1 MSYLEY
7 LNTYLKSE
15 LIEEMEEDAKINKVP
30 IISKDSL
37 SFLFML
43 IDLKK
48 PKRIL
53 EIGTAIGYCAINLAS
68 FDCDL
73 IIDSI
78 ERDEALYNKAKVNV
92 SKAKL
97 EKRINLYLADALTID
112 NNELKSYDLIFI
124 DGAKAQYEKFF
135 NKFKSLLKEGGI
147 IVSDNL
153 LFHNLLFEE
162 NVSKNVK
169 GLTDKIKKYN
179 LFLKENEEFKTYFF
193 QVGDGIGVSI
203 RKWVN

>member
-92 SKAKL
+92 SRAKL
-97 EKRINLYLADALTID
+97 GKRINLYLADALTID
-112 NNELKSYDLIFI
+112 EKDLKTYDLIFI

-135 NKFKSLLKEGGI
+135 NKFKSLLNESGI

-169 GLTDKIKKYN
+169 GLTNKLKKYN

-203 RKWVN
+203 RK

>member
-7 LNTYLKSE
+7 LNTYLKSK

-68 FDCDL
+68 FDNE
-73 IIDSI
+73 IIVDSI
-78 ERDEALYNKAKVNV
+78 ERDEVLYNKAKANV

-97 EKRINLYLADALTID
+97 GKRINLYLADALTID
-112 NNELKSYDLIFI
+112 EKDLKTYDLIFI

-135 NKFKSLLKEGGI
+135 NKFKSLLNESGI

-203 RKWVN
+203 RK

>member
-1 MSYLEY
+1 MTYLEY
-7 LNTYLKSE
+7 LNTYLKLE

-48 PKRIL
+48 PKRVL

-68 FDCDL
+68 FDDDL
-73 IIDSI
+73 IVDSI
-78 ERDEALYNKAKVNV
+78 ERDEELF
-92 SKAKL
+92 SKAKLNVSEANL

-112 NNELKSYDLIFI
+112 NSELKTYDLIFI

-135 NKFKSLLKEGGI
+135 NKFKSLLNEGGI

-169 GLTDKIKKYN
+169 GLTSKLKKYN

-193 QVGDGIGVSI
+193 QIGDGIGVSV
-203 RKWVN
+203 KK

>member
-203 RKWVN
+203 KK

>member
-68 FDCDL
+68 FDNE
-73 IIDSI
+73 IIVDSI

-203 RKWVN
+203 RK

>member
-73 IIDSI
+73 IVDSI

-203 RKWVN
+203 RK

>member
-7 LNTYLKSE
+7 LNTYLKSK

-73 IIDSI
+73 IVDSI
-78 ERDEALYNKAKVNV
+78 ERDEALYNKAKANV

-153 LFHNLLFEE
+153 LFHNLPFEE

-203 RKWVN
+203 KK

>member
-7 LNTYLKSE
+7 LNTYLKSK

-73 IIDSI
+73 IVDSI
-78 ERDEALYNKAKVNV
+78 ERDEALYNKAKANV

-135 NKFKSLLKEGGI
+135 NKFKRLLKEGGI

-203 RKWVN
+203 KK

>member
-7 LNTYLKSE
+7 LNTYLKSK

-73 IIDSI
+73 IVDSI
-78 ERDEALYNKAKVNV
+78 ERDEALYNKAKANV

-203 RKWVN
+203 KNE

>member
-7 LNTYLKSE
+7 LNTYLKSK

-73 IIDSI
+73 IVDSI
-78 ERDEALYNKAKVNV
+78 ERDEALYNKAKANV

-203 RKWVN
+203 RK

>member
-1 MSYLEY
+1 MAYLEY
-7 LNTYLKSE
+7 LNTYLKSK

-43 IDLKK
+43 LDLKK

-68 FDCDL
+68 FDNE
-73 IIDSI
+73 IIVDSI
-78 ERDEALYNKAKVNV
+78 ERDEVLYNKAKANV
-92 SKAKL
+92 SRAKL
-97 EKRINLYLADALTID
+97 GKRINLYLADALTID
-112 NNELKSYDLIFI
+112 EKDLKTYDLIFI

-135 NKFKSLLKEGGI
+135 NKFKSLLNESGI

-169 GLTDKIKKYN
+169 GLTNKLKKYN

-203 RKWVN
+203 RK

>member
-7 LNTYLKSE
+7 LNTYLKSK

-73 IIDSI
+73 IVDSI
-78 ERDEALYNKAKVNV
+78 ERDEALYNKAKANV

-203 RKWVN
+203 KKWVN

>member
-7 LNTYLKSE
+7 LNTYLKSK

-78 ERDEALYNKAKVNV
+78 ERDEALYNKAKANV

-203 RKWVN
+203 RK

>member
-7 LNTYLKSE
+7 LNTYLKSK

-73 IIDSI
+73 IVDSI
-78 ERDEALYNKAKVNV
+78 ERDEALYNKAKANV

-203 RKWVN
+203 KK

>member
-1 MSYLEY
+1 MTYLEY
-7 LNTYLKSE
+7 LNTYLKLE

-48 PKRIL
+48 PKRVL

-68 FDCDL
+68 FDDDL
-73 IIDSI
+73 IVDSI
-78 ERDEALYNKAKVNV
+78 ERDEELFSKAKLNV
-92 SKAKL
+92 SKANL

-112 NNELKSYDLIFI
+112 NSKLKTYDLIFI

-135 NKFKSLLKEGGI
+135 NKFKSLLNEGGI

-169 GLTDKIKKYN
+169 GLTSKLKKYN

-193 QVGDGIGVSI
+193 QIGDGIGVSV
-203 RKWVN
+203 KNE

>member
-1 MSYLEY
+1 MAYLEY
-7 LNTYLKSE
+7 LNTYLKSK

-203 RKWVN
+203 RK

>member
-1 MSYLEY
+1 MTYLEY
-7 LNTYLKSE
+7 LNTYLKLE

-48 PKRIL
+48 PKRVL

-68 FDCDL
+68 FDDDL
-73 IIDSI
+73 IVDSI
-78 ERDEALYNKAKVNV
+78 ERDEELFSKAKLNV
-92 SKAKL
+92 SKANL

-112 NNELKSYDLIFI
+112 NSELKTYDLIFI

-135 NKFKSLLKEGGI
+135 NKFKSLLNEGGI

-169 GLTDKIKKYN
+169 GLTSKLKKYN

-193 QVGDGIGVSI
+193 QIGDGIGVSV
-203 RKWVN
+203 KK

>member
-112 NNELKSYDLIFI
+112 NNELKTYDLIFI

-135 NKFKSLLKEGGI
+135 NKFKSLLNESGI

-169 GLTDKIKKYN
+169 GLTNKLKKYN

-203 RKWVN
+203 RK

>member
-7 LNTYLKSE
+7 LNTYLKSK

-73 IIDSI
+73 IVDSI
-78 ERDEALYNKAKVNV
+78 ERDEALYNKAKANV

-112 NNELKSYDLIFI
+112 NNELKS
-124 DGAKAQYEKFF
+124 
-135 NKFKSLLKEGGI
+135 
-147 IVSDNL
+147 
-153 LFHNLLFEE
+153 
-162 NVSKNVK
+162 
-169 GLTDKIKKYN
+169 
-179 LFLKENEEFKTYFF
+179 
-193 QVGDGIGVSI
+193 
-203 RKWVN
+203 

>member
-7 LNTYLKSE
+7 LNTYLKSK

-203 RKWVN
+203 KNE

>member
-7 LNTYLKSE
+7 LNTYLKSK

-73 IIDSI
+73 IVDSI

-203 RKWVN
+203 RK

>member
-1 MSYLEY
+1 MAYLEY
-7 LNTYLKSE
+7 LNTYLKSK

-43 IDLKK
+43 LDLKK

-78 ERDEALYNKAKVNV
+78 ERDEVLYNKAKANV
-92 SKAKL
+92 SRAKL
-97 EKRINLYLADALTID
+97 GKRINLYLADALTID
-112 NNELKSYDLIFI
+112 EKDLKTYDLIFI

-135 NKFKSLLKEGGI
+135 NKFKSLLNESGI

-169 GLTDKIKKYN
+169 GLTNKLKKYN

-203 RKWVN
+203 RK

>member
-1 MSYLEY
+1 MTYLEY
-7 LNTYLKSE
+7 LNTYLKLE
-15 LIEEMEEDAKINKVP
+15 LIEEIEEDAKINKVP

-43 IDLKK
+43 IDLKT
-48 PKRIL
+48 PKRVL

-68 FDCDL
+68 FDDDL
-73 IIDSI
+73 IVDSI
-78 ERDEALYNKAKVNV
+78 ERDEELFSKAKLNV
-92 SKAKL
+92 SKANL

-112 NNELKSYDLIFI
+112 NSELKTYDLIFI

-135 NKFKSLLKEGGI
+135 NKFKSLLNEGGI

-169 GLTDKIKKYN
+169 GLTSKLKKYN

-193 QVGDGIGVSI
+193 QIGDGIGVSV
-203 RKWVN
+203 KK

>member
-203 RKWVN
+203 RK

>member
-1 MSYLEY
+1 MAYLEY

-43 IDLKK
+43 LDLKK

-68 FDCDL
+68 FDNE
-73 IIDSI
+73 IIVDSI
-78 ERDEALYNKAKVNV
+78 ERDEVLYNKAKANV
-92 SKAKL
+92 SRAKL
-97 EKRINLYLADALTID
+97 GKRINLYLADALTID
-112 NNELKSYDLIFI
+112 EKDLKTYDLIFI
-124 DGAKAQYEKFF
+124 DGAKAQYKKFF
-135 NKFKSLLKEGGI
+135 NKFKSLLNESGI

-169 GLTDKIKKYN
+169 GLTNKLKKYN

>member
-1 MSYLEY
+1 MAYLEY
-7 LNTYLKSE
+7 LNTYLKSK

-43 IDLKK
+43 LDLKK

-68 FDCDL
+68 FDNE
-73 IIDSI
+73 IIVDSI
-78 ERDEALYNKAKVNV
+78 ERDEVLYNKAKANV
-92 SKAKL
+92 SRAKL
-97 EKRINLYLADALTID
+97 GKRINLYLADALTID
-112 NNELKSYDLIFI
+112 EKDLKTYDLIFI
-124 DGAKAQYEKFF
+124 DGAKAQYKKFF
-135 NKFKSLLKEGGI
+135 NKFKSLLNESGI

-169 GLTDKIKKYN
+169 GLTNKLKKYN

-203 RKWVN
+203 RK

>member
-1 MSYLEY
+1 MAYLEY
-7 LNTYLKSE
+7 LNTYLKSK

-68 FDCDL
+68 FDNE
-73 IIDSI
+73 IIVDSI

-203 RKWVN
+203 RK

>member
-73 IIDSI
+73 IVDSI
-78 ERDEALYNKAKVNV
+78 ERDEALYNKAKANV

-203 RKWVN
+203 RK

>member
-7 LNTYLKSE
+7 LNTYLKSK

-203 RKWVN
+203 RK

>member
-7 LNTYLKSE
+7 LNTYLKSK

-78 ERDEALYNKAKVNV
+78 ERDEALYNKAKANV

-203 RKWVN
+203 KK

>member
-7 LNTYLKSE
+7 LNTYLKSK

-73 IIDSI
+73 IVDSI
-78 ERDEALYNKAKVNV
+78 ERDEALYNKAKANV

-169 GLTDKIKKYN
+169 GLTNKLKKYN

-203 RKWVN
+203 RK